1 MKKQGPKQRP
11 KKGNMDKHGKTW
23 KMQAPYKALLGL
35 CLALAWFFS
44 HFVLIKNWIS
54 QKSWQPQK
62 ASNKHTQREEKVSSC
77 SVRFFLCLL
86 LARSCV
92 ANFWL
97 CFFCF
102 CSAFFWLGW
111 GSLLFLTQFIWL
123 FCWFPMVACLIPPTF
138 DDDNPQPAP
147 GVSLKPCYHVLLWK
161 VWVMWMM

>member
-111 GSLLFLTQFIWL
+111 GSLLSFDSIH
-123 FCWFPMVACLIPPTF
+123 LI
-138 DDDNPQPAP
+138 
-147 GVSLKPCYHVLLWK
+147 VLLISNGSLFNPTDIWWWQSPACTRGK
-161 VWVMWMM
+161 P